1 VARGITRIGRDEICC
16 GTLTLQQFQT
26 LSAIDRAGRITTSAL
41 AAALSIDLSTASRNL
56 TLLERQEL
64 VARHRDPGDAR
75 VVFLKLTGKGARAL
89 VNLRCDERLVYAG
102 VLARIPAERRAA
114 VIEALETLAGALGES
129 DIEAP
134 AKKEPC
140 CPDSAPESACPPKRA
155 RRRA

>member
-1 VARGITRIGRDEICC
+1 M
-16 GTLTLQQFQT
+16 
-26 LSAIDRAGRITTSAL
+26 
-41 AAALSIDLSTASRNL
+41 
-56 TLLERQEL
+56 LERQEL
-64 VARHRDPGDAR
+64 VARHRDPDDAR

-129 DIEAP
+129 ELP
-134 AKKEPC
+134 AKKGAC
-140 CPDSAPESACPPKRA
+140 CPPPESAGPPKKA